1 MGRGEMKKKIA
12 LYPGTFDPITNGHI
26 DIIER
31 AGKIF
36 DSVIVAVAE
45 SSAKKPMFSLQ
56 KRKKLIELAT
66 AHCDNIQI
74 VSFNTLLVELA
85 KEMGTNLIVR
95 GLRAVSDFEYELQ
108 MGYANASLDPNIE
121 TIYLMPNLPNA
132 FISSSVVR
140 TILHHDGD
148 VSHLVPK
155 SILPLLDKENDVFDI

>member
-1 MGRGEMKKKIA
+1 MKKKIA

-31 AGKIF
+31 AGSIF
-36 DSVIVAVAE
+36 DGVIVAVAE

-56 KRKKLIELAT
+56 KRKKLIEIAT
-66 AHCDNIQI
+66 AHCQNIKI
-74 VSFNTLLVELA
+74 VSFDNLLVDLA
-85 KEMGTNLIVR
+85 REMDTKLIIR

-140 TILHHDGD
+140 TILHHGGD

-155 SILPLLDKENDVFDI
+155 SILPLLEKDNDVLDI

>member
-1 MGRGEMKKKIA
+1 MKPKIA

-31 AGKIF
+31 AGSIF
-36 DSVIVAVAE
+36 DGVIVAVAK
-45 SSAKKPMFSLQ
+45 SVNKKPMFSLE
-56 KRKKLIELAT
+56 KRKKMIEVAT
-66 AHCDNIQI
+66 VHCSNIRI
-74 VSFNTLLVELA
+74 VSFDNLLVELA
-85 KEMGTNLIVR
+85 REMETNIIVR

-140 TILHHDGD
+140 TILHHEGD

-155 SILPLLDKENDVFDI
+155 KILPLLHEENDVFDI

>member
-1 MGRGEMKKKIA
+1 MKEKIA

-31 AGKIF
+31 AGTIF
-36 DSVIVAVAE
+36 DGVIVAVAE

-66 AHCDNIQI
+66 AHCENITI
-74 VSFNTLLVELA
+74 VSFDTLLVDLA

-140 TILHHDGD
+140 TILHHGGD
-148 VSHLVPK
+148 ISHLVPK
-155 SILPLLDKENDVFDI
+155 SILPLLGEDADVLDI